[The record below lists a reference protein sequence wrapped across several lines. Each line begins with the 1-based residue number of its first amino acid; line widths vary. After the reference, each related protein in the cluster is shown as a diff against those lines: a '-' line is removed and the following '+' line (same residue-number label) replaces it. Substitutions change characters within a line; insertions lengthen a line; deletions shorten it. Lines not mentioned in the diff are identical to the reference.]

1 MCVRVKHM
9 SQELIVSKIAAV
21 VVGYEPDIK
30 IMDELLSSLLNQVDL
45 LILADNGGAEGYLAF
60 SEDKRSRVKY
70 VQMGG
75 NKGLGVA
82 LNAGFECAT
91 EFGMDYLVTFD
102 QDSHAQPDLIAKL
115 LESMKTA
122 RAKDEKCA
130 AVSPVFFDRR
140 DGLEIN
146 FPFYQSVNGSIRAVY
161 KADSPD
167 GLVMADVL
175 ITSGMMI
182 RTDVW
187 QEGAKYNDGMFVDF
201 TDSEWCF
208 RVRSLGYHL
217 YGSLN
222 VSMGHALSDAPPV
235 KFLGFSFFRY
245 SPIRRYFYFRNTV
258 AVCQM
263 GHTPACWRRRL
274 LSALLLR
281 FFVNL
286 LIDKEKIKSLK
297 MMLKG
302 IKHGRIMSLGGVH

>member
-1 MCVRVKHM
+1 
-9 SQELIVSKIAAV
+9 LSKVAAV

-30 IMDELLSSLLNQVDL
+30 IMDELLSSLLSQVDL
-45 LILADNGGAEGYLAF
+45 LILADNGGAEAYLAF
-60 SEDKRSRVKY
+60 SEEKRARVKY
-70 VQMGG
+70 LQMGG

-82 LNAGFECAT
+82 LNAGFECAIQC
-91 EFGMDYLVTFD
+91 GMEYLVTFD

-115 LESMKTA
+115 LESMNTA

-130 AVSPVFFDRR
+130 AVSPVFYDRR
-140 DGLEIN
+140 DGMEIN
-146 FPFYQSVNGSIRAVY
+146 FPFYQSVNGSIRPVF
-161 KADSPD
+161 KAESAD
-167 GLVMADVL
+167 GLVLADVL
-175 ITSGMMI
+175 ITSGMLI

-187 QEGAKYNDGMFVDF
+187 QGGAKYNEGMFVDF

-208 RVRSLGYHL
+208 RVRSMGYHL

-245 SPIRRYFYFRNTV
+245 SPIRRYFFFRNTV

-263 GHTPACWRRRL
+263 DHTPTCWRRRL

-281 FFVNL
+281 FCVNL
-286 LIDKEKIKSLK
+286 FIDKQKVKSLK

-302 IKHGRIMSLGGVH
+302 IKHGRSNSLGGFH